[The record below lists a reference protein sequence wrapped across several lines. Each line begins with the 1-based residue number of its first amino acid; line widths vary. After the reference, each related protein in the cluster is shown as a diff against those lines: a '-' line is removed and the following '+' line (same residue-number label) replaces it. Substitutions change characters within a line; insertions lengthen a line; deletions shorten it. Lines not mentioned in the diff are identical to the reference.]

1 MQMSDSALST
11 HPLRGWRSASWLKP
25 RSTRV
30 GRYGDSLRGRGSSWI
45 PGWSLRFSEEKGHMK
60 LRLKHEE
67 TMALYDH
74 ITWFYQQHCDIV
86 DFDTDSLK
94 PLIIRFLHP
103 VGFGCFDDST
113 NSTNMH
119 LLWDSCHFWGVLGP
133 FEIPQ
138 TWDLFSSKVVGSK
151 EKHWPDS
158 FSSMPPLPSVSNA
171 KKRSE
176 ASEGLIPTCHTG
188 RDGTATATPKCSIRI
203 QSFVAKKTIVHIYIY
218 ISINQSTV
226 SIYIYKY
233 MYIPIASKTFLGC
246 QEKNV
251 FVQKQ
256 SCFFS
261 KAFDSGKLRVKY
273 GKFLKNTSLFVKHKK
288 HILKTHL
295 FLNIMFMPWLSILNP
310 SSTLSVQQFFHDWL
324 VGVFSPSIHQ

>member
-67 TMALYDH
+67 TMVLYDH

-138 TWDLFSSKVVGSK
+138 TWDLFSSKLVGSK
-151 EKHWPDS
+151 EK
-158 FSSMPPLPSVSNA
+158 
-171 KKRSE
+171 
-176 ASEGLIPTCHTG
+176 
-188 RDGTATATPKCSIRI
+188 
-203 QSFVAKKTIVHIYIY
+203 
-218 ISINQSTV
+218 
-226 SIYIYKY
+226 
-233 MYIPIASKTFLGC
+233 
-246 QEKNV
+246 
-251 FVQKQ
+251 
-256 SCFFS
+256 
-261 KAFDSGKLRVKY
+261 
-273 GKFLKNTSLFVKHKK
+273 KNTDQ
-288 HILKTHL
+288 
-295 FLNIMFMPWLSILNP
+295 
-310 SSTLSVQQFFHDWL
+310 TLSRQCLHCRPCQTPRKGQKPLKAWSQPATLEGMAQQLLLPNAPLESNLSWQKKL
-324 VGVFSPSIHQ
+324 